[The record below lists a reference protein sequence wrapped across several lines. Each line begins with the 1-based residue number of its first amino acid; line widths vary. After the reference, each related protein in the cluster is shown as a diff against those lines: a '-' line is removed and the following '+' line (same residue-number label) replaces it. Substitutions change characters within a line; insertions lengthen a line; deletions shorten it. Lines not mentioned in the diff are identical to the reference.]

1 MPDGLHLQEGG
12 HPVDT
17 FAALTLEGAGAIL
30 LPVRA
35 TGDARHM
42 LRRAALSVGEQIIRA
57 AP

>member
-35 TGDARHM
+35 TGDTRHM
-42 LRRAALSVGEQIIRA
+42 LGRAALRIGK
-57 AP
+57 